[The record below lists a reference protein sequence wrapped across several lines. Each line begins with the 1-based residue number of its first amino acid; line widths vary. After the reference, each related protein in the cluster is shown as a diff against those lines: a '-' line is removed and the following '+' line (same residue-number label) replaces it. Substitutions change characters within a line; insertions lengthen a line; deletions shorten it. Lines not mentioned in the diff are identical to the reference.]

1 MIAISSSARARMVF
15 RRMGPGYFSVEAN
28 RSPMRLRSRRRALRV
43 TRLVG
48 LALVFVV
55 ALPAGV
61 PLAQEEKPPECG
73 EPKIGHAYTSQT
85 MKVTFRFDVS
95 GCELVPRR
103 FQGPYLVTQP
113 DFIVVAVLIHDDM
126 LQATAIPASSPCW
139 RDRGTC
145 KVTLRMEHFP
155 IERATY
161 SASATLLSLKSPF
174 ARVAAFYGR
183 CTSAYM
189 LSTCGI

>member
-1 MIAISSSARARMVF
+1 MIASSNSAKARMVF
-15 RRMGPGYFSVEAN
+15 LRMGPGYFSLEAN
-28 RSPMRLRSRRRALRV
+28 RGPMRLRSRRRALTLV
-43 TRLVG
+43 RLVG
-48 LALVFVV
+48 LALVLVV

-73 EPKIGHAYTSQT
+73 EPKIGHEYTSQR

-95 GCELVPRR
+95 RCELVPRR
-103 FQGPYLVTQP
+103 FQGPYLLTQP
-113 DFIVVAVLIHDDM
+113 DFLVVAVLIHDNT

-139 RDRGTC
+139 RDRGKC
-145 KVTLRMEHFP
+145 RVTLTMEHFP

-161 SASATLLSLKSPF
+161 SATATLLSLKSPF